1 MLGGGAGADVQL
13 GVPDARSITVVE
25 SSHRIDFPNGIRV
38 TLEADAPADV
48 QSVRLFYTIGSQP
61 TQIYTYPSVIRVSE
75 TLDAQFTIRTTGD
88 SFIPQGVDIEYFYVF
103 IDSEG
108 TEIES
113 NHYTFEY
120 LDPRYRW
127 QRLELDDYIL
137 LWHDRSAAR
146 VRAVA
151 EDVSSRL
158 VQVKRLFGV
167 TDHHRLKAVL
177 VNGRRE
183 ANRSFPAVSQTSRDT
198 YLYGGFAFG
207 DYGTL
212 VLSGLNAD
220 GLTHELTHLMLDRAV
235 NSPRARIPAW
245 LNEGLAMYFERNGQP
260 REREV
265 RHGLSRGGLLR
276 LRHMGAVPGRPEDVH
291 MFYAQSASVV
301 RFLLDRFG
309 EAGMQRLLSEINQGR
324 GIDDALRQSYGARVD
339 DIDAAWRDAISG
351 RRSISPSVDPGTL
364 GTSVIIAGAILA
376 TATAL
381 GVAWLRQNLGRK
393 AAP

>member
-1 MLGGGAGADVQL
+1 MLGGAGAGVDVQL

-75 TLDAQFTIRTTGD
+75 TFDAQFTIRTTGD

-151 EDVSSRL
+151 EDVFQSIGAGEAAVRGDRRPPSQGSAGQRSQGSQPELPRGKPDIAGHIPLRRL
-158 VQVKRLFGV
+158 CIR
-167 TDHHRLKAVL
+167 
-177 VNGRRE
+177 
-183 ANRSFPAVSQTSRDT
+183 
-198 YLYGGFAFG
+198 
-207 DYGTL
+207 
-212 VLSGLNAD
+212 
-220 GLTHELTHLMLDRAV
+220 
-235 NSPRARIPAW
+235 
-245 LNEGLAMYFERNGQP
+245 
-260 REREV
+260 
-265 RHGLSRGGLLR
+265 R
-276 LRHMGAVPGRPEDVH
+276 LRHTGSVGPE
-291 MFYAQSASVV
+291 
-301 RFLLDRFG
+301 
-309 EAGMQRLLSEINQGR
+309 R
-324 GIDDALRQSYGARVD
+324 GWS
-339 DIDAAWRDAISG
+339 
-351 RRSISPSVDPGTL
+351 DP
-364 GTSVIIAGAILA
+364 TS
-376 TATAL
+376 
-381 GVAWLRQNLGRK
+381 
-393 AAP
+393 